1 MARKRGPAH
10 NSVHSAAP
18 GPSAHGAETRRDTP
32 RAWRARPR
40 SHAEAAGRQP
50 SPRATSLQAA
60 FRHDSHKLRR
70 MELQVVFHLPRRL
83 FGIPRAYPHAKRP
96 RHHHRQHHVQV
107 APPREDVLVVAVVA
121 LAVVDLDI
129 PMCPDNFRKLLRR
142 ARVGVERRDMPGDL
156 LRGLADAFADVPAVL
171 VLLSGLPRLPI
182 VRVPGKSASTASWT
196 RNTFVTRTSQRPRF
210 SSFFLTSRRAAG
222 CRRVPRTASE
232 RPSGWP

>member
-32 RAWRARPR
+32 RAWQARPR

-96 RHHHRQHHVQV
+96 CHHHRRHHVQV
-107 APPREDVLVVAVVA
+107 APPRKRILVVAVVA

-142 ARVGVERRDMPGDL
+142 ARVGVGGCPCRACPSFRSSASARPHGTS
-156 LRGLADAFADVPAVL
+156 G
-171 VLLSGLPRLPI
+171 LLSGCRGSRPRPRPGRGTPSSRGLPS
-182 VRVPGKSASTASWT
+182 VPGS
-196 RNTFVTRTSQRPRF
+196 VL
-210 SSFFLTSRRAAG
+210 FF
-222 CRRVPRTASE
+222 
-232 RPSGWP
+232 